1 MKAKV
6 RTLRSELKNTKKGTR
21 SISEYVLRIK
31 AISDSLIAIGET
43 VSEQDQVDTILDG
56 LPEDYGPFVMM
67 IYRRSE
73 SPSVADVESL
83 LLVQEAQFEKFK
95 TELSTGSV
103 SVNVTQGP
111 MQNDSRST
119 DDTQII
125 RIEVVEG
132 TTEEAEMEEVVRMAE
147 EEDAI
152 VGTGLMKTTDNLI
165 HHLNKLKIKIKH
177 LIFRISLKD
186 QNSFRRPL
194 RDNIPIKIRTKLQE
208 LMLLQHKKCKFLVC
222 LIGKCG
228 IQTQVR
234 RTM

>member
-21 SISEYVLRIK
+21 SISENVLRIK

-132 TTEEAEMEEVVRMAE
+132 TTEEAE
-147 EEDAI
+147 
-152 VGTGLMKTTDNLI
+152 L
-165 HHLNKLKIKIKH
+165 
-177 LIFRISLKD
+177 FS
-186 QNSFRRPL
+186 
-194 RDNIPIKIRTKLQE
+194 
-208 LMLLQHKKCKFLVC
+208 
-222 LIGKCG
+222 
-228 IQTQVR
+228 
-234 RTM
+234 